1 MESDFSRTLSDGRAG
16 LPALM
21 DAVEAHLAAAGAPDA
36 ASASVL
42 IALDEVM
49 ANVVDHGGEGGASPS
64 IEVALRVADGR
75 IAVQVSDDG
84 RAFNPIQ
91 AAAPDTGGSVEDR
104 PIGGL
109 GIHLVKSLM
118 DAVAYERSAGRNH
131 LSFSRAYSPGSAS

>member
-21 DAVEAHLAAAGAPDA
+21 DAVEAHLAAAGAPEA

-49 ANVVDHGGEGGASPS
+49 ANVIDYGGEAGASPS
-64 IEVALRVADGR
+64 VEVAVRVADDR
-75 IAVQVSDDG
+75 IAVEVTDDG
-84 RAFNPIQ
+84 RAFNPI
-91 AAAPDTGGSVEDR
+91 AAATPDTSGSLEDR

-109 GIHLVKSLM
+109 GIHLVKRLM
-118 DAVAYERSAGRNH
+118 DAVDYERSQGRNH
-131 LSFSRAYSPGSAS
+131 LRFSRAYSSGSAS